1 MPLLGGTIHSDHA
14 EPASKFPFSYK
25 ILLCVSAILAPTI
38 AAEALLRLTP
48 LFRPL
53 PRTYVGEYATRPS
66 ANFVVDAVTGWRM
79 RPRHQFWGSYRSNEQ
94 GFRANSDF
102 DPSDARK
109 KIVLTGDSFT
119 FGFGVDYD
127 KTYGAI
133 IESQLSDTVVY
144 NLGMPGFGLDQIW
157 QSVRSQA
164 LPIKP
169 NLIVVAF
176 ISPDFTRSEEA
187 YRNVEGFN
195 KPTFMLHKGRLVPE
209 TPEDHPNLVVSF
221 LQHHSSLWRVGRLAA
236 RSVAHQIPVG
246 EWWSLNEA
254 ILDAIRTDC
263 RQAGIRLVFVYIP
276 TREWKRF
283 PSLRSYMHR
292 VGADFVDLT
301 DGPNPISPDMYFP
314 VRDGH
319 LNEAGHRYVE
329 TTLMTWIRKNLPGL

>member
-1 MPLLGGTIHSDHA
+1 MLRLNPLL
-14 EPASKFPFSYK
+14 
-25 ILLCVSAILAPTI
+25 
-38 AAEALLRLTP
+38 
-48 LFRPL
+48 RPL

-66 ANFVVDAVTGWRM
+66 ANFVVDPVTGWRM
-79 RPRHQFWGSYRSNEQ
+79 RPRHQFWGSVRSNEQ

-102 DPSDARK
+102 DPSGTRK

-127 KTYGAI
+127 KTYAAI
-133 IESQLSDTVVY
+133 VESHLSNTVVY

-157 QSVRSQA
+157 QSVRNQA

-169 NLIVVAF
+169 DLTVVAF

-195 KPTFMLHKGRLVPE
+195 KPTFVLHQGRLVPQ
-209 TPEDHPNLVVSF
+209 TPEDRPNLLVSF

-263 RQAGIRLVFVYIP
+263 RQAGVPVVFVYIP

-319 LNEAGHRYVE
+319 LNEAGHRYVA
-329 TTLMTWIRKNLPGL
+329 TTLMTWIQKNLPGL